1 MSSSID
7 VEPACL
13 SHASKSSCCQLLR
26 SIRLPDPI
34 PSLQPHYGLSWL
46 LRIGPPQ
53 CSASVLWPRGFPRLG
68 FSLSIRTT
76 GSCSSAQ
83 QPASASRPLYAGRRP
98 HRHQAP
104 CGLDSQA
111 NHTHL
116 VLTTFEFLTTR
127 LQGFTCVRLSNAYLH
142 ELFSRFCSNAHDHGL
157 LPQPLGVVWDLLL
170 QADSKGPSL
179 ICHAAYPHGYL
190 VHVELLLRVLLQH
203 TMVKKFIRDL
213 ESRYPAAI

>member
-1 MSSSID
+1 MKFGSAYSMSLRASSSRSKAA
-7 VEPACL
+7 VFLLAANSVGLHPLHAL
-13 SHASKSSCCQLLR
+13 STPVAVRTVIRHHA
-26 SIRLPDPI
+26 D
-34 PSLQPHYGLSWL
+34 
-46 LRIGPPQ
+46 
-53 CSASVLWPRGFPRLG
+53 
-68 FSLSIRTT
+68 
-76 GSCSSAQ
+76 
-83 QPASASRPLYAGRRP
+83 
-98 HRHQAP
+98 
-104 CGLDSQA
+104 LDSQT

-203 TMVKKFIRDL
+203 TMVKKLVRASI
-213 ESRYPAAI
+213 SR